1 MDNKTANMLRLHANE
16 IMRQLYEAG
25 QLDQL
30 RILEIYATRCLEIA
44 KEKTGKV
51 PRY

>member
-1 MDNKTANMLRLHANE
+1 MDDQTANTLRLYANE

-30 RILEIYATRCLEIA
+30 RILEIYAARALEVA

-51 PRY
+51 PSY

>member
-1 MDNKTANMLRLHANE
+1 MTDKEANDFRLYANE
-16 IMRQLYEAG
+16 IMRRLYEAG

-30 RILEIYATRCLEIA
+30 RILELYATNALQTA

-51 PRY
+51 PSF